1 MKNKIVTLSIFILI
15 SFLFTYLSCE
25 TKTDDGDPANRD
37 PVAPVLSFPENKAED
52 VEIDIT
58 LSWQI
63 SMDPDGDKVKYNV
76 FLDTN
81 ASPAQIASAGQ
92 TATTYKPDIND
103 NTTYYWKVEAIDE
116 NGGRAQ
122 SEIWSFTTLGSLPT
136 AFSLISPTMSE
147 TCVALDAKL
156 VWRSSTD
163 PDGNDITYD
172 VFFGTDNPPMSTVST
187 DQSDTTFL
195 PALVDNTTYFW
206 NIKAKNESGGVSQSG
221 IWSFTTLKI
230 PPVVEYGSFK
240 DTRDNIEYK
249 TVMIDGKTWMA
260 QNLAYL
266 PEELG
271 PSELSDT
278 DPRFYVYEYYGTST
292 SEAKAT
298 DNYGIYGVLYN
309 LPAVLN
315 GAAASSANPSGVQG
329 VCPVGWHVPSKAEW
343 IELDS
348 YLRGEGFDE
357 PALLLK
363 AVCGWYDDGNG
374 DDTFGLTILPGGALT
389 PNFTQIGL
397 RGYWWTTSDWYISM
411 EYTHNGIRSDG
422 KGHPRYGMS
431 VRCVKD

>member
-1 MKNKIVTLSIFILI
+1 MKNKVIISSIFILI
-15 SFLFTYLSCE
+15 SFFIAYLSCE
-25 TKTDDGDPANRD
+25 TKTDDEDPANRD
-37 PVAPVLSFPENKAED
+37 PVAPVLSFPEHKAEN

-63 SMDPDGDKVKYNV
+63 STDPDGDKVKYNV
-76 FLDTN
+76 YLDTN

-92 TATTYKPDIND
+92 TTTTYKPDLNI
-103 NTTYYWKVEAIDE
+103 NTTYYWKVEVIDD
-116 NGGRAQ
+116 NGGKAQ
-122 SEIWSFTTLGSLPT
+122 SGIWSFTTLGSLPT
-136 AFSLISPTMSE
+136 AFSLISPAMSE

-172 VFFGTDNPPMSTVST
+172 VFFGTDNPPMSTVGT

-195 PALVDNTTYFW
+195 PDLVDNTTYFW
-206 NIKAKNESGGVSQSG
+206 NIMAKNESGGVSQSG

-230 PPVVEYGSFK
+230 PPVVDYGNFQ
-240 DTRDNIEYK
+240 DPRDEIEYK
-249 TVMIDGKTWMA
+249 TVAINGKTWMA

-266 PEELG
+266 PEVHTD
-271 PSELSDT
+271 LSDT
-278 DPRFYVYEYYGTST
+278 DPRYYVYEYSGTST

-315 GAAASSANPSGVQG
+315 GAATSSANPSGVQG
-329 VCPVGWHVPSKAEW
+329 VCPTGWHVPSKAEW
-343 IELDS
+343 GDLDT
-348 YLRGEGFDE
+348 YLRSVGFADE
-357 PALLLK
+357 PALAIK
-363 AVCGWYDDGNG
+363 AICAWYDGGDGE
-374 DDTFGLTILPGGALT
+374 DTFGLTILPGGAMT

-411 EYTHNGIRSDG
+411 EYTHNGIRDDG
-422 KGHPRYGMS
+422 KGHPRYAMS

>member
-1 MKNKIVTLSIFILI
+1 MKNNIIILLIFVLI
-15 SFLFTYLSCE
+15 SSFIAYLSCA
-25 TKTDDGDPANRD
+25 TKTDEEPANRN
-37 PVAPVLSFPENKAED
+37 PVAPILSSPENKTENA
-52 VEIDIT
+52 EIDIT

-63 SMDPDGDKVKYNV
+63 STDPDGDKVKYNV
-76 FLDTN
+76 YLDTN
-81 ASPAQIASAGQ
+81 TSPAQIASAGQ
-92 TATTYKPDIND
+92 TTTTYKPDLNV
-103 NTTYYWKVEAIDE
+103 NTTYYWKVEAFDE
-116 NGGRAQ
+116 NGGKAQ
-122 SEIWSFTTLGSLPT
+122 SGVWSFTTSGSLPA
-136 AFSLISPTMSE
+136 AFSLISPAMSE
-147 TCVALDAKL
+147 TCVALDSKL

-195 PALVDNTTYFW
+195 PDLVDNTTYFW
-206 NIKAKNESGGVSQSG
+206 NIMAKNESGGVSQSG

-230 PPVVEYGSFK
+230 PPVVDYGTLI
-240 DTRDNIEYK
+240 DGRDSIEYK

-266 PEELG
+266 PEVHTD
-271 PSELSDT
+271 LSDT
-278 DPRFYVYEYYGTST
+278 DPRYYVYEYSGTST

-315 GAAASSANPSGVQG
+315 GAATSSANPSGVQG
-329 VCPVGWHVPSKAEW
+329 VCPTGWHVPSKAEW
-343 IELDS
+343 GDLDT
-348 YLRGEGFDE
+348 YLRSVGFADE
-357 PALLLK
+357 PALAIK
-363 AVCGWYDDGNG
+363 AICAWYDGGDGE
-374 DDTFGLTILPGGALT
+374 DTFGLTILPGGAKT

-411 EYTHNGIRSDG
+411 EYTHNGIRDDG
-422 KGHPRYGMS
+422 KGHPRYAMS

>member
-1 MKNKIVTLSIFILI
+1 MKNKVVTLSILILLSFFIA
-15 SFLFTYLSCE
+15 YQSCE
-25 TKTDDGDPANRD
+25 TKTDDEDPANRD
-37 PVAPVLSFPENKAED
+37 PVAPVLSFPEHKAEN
-52 VEIDIT
+52 VEIDIS

-63 SMDPDGDKVKYNV
+63 STDPDGDKVKYNV
-76 FLDTN
+76 YLDTN

-92 TATTYKPDIND
+92 TTTTYKPDLNI
-103 NTTYYWKVEAIDE
+103 NTTYYWKVEAIDD
-116 NGGRAQ
+116 NGGKAQ
-122 SEIWSFTTLGSLPT
+122 SGIWSFTTLGSLPA
-136 AFSLISPTMSE
+136 AFSLISPAMSE

-206 NIKAKNESGGVSQSG
+206 NIVAKNESGGVSQSG

-230 PPVVEYGSFK
+230 PPVVDYGNFQ
-240 DTRDNIEYK
+240 DPRDDIEYK
-249 TVMIDGKTWMA
+249 TVVIDGKTWMA

-266 PEELG
+266 PEVHTD
-271 PSELSDT
+271 LSDT
-278 DPRFYVYEYYGTST
+278 DPRYYVYEYSGTST

-315 GAAASSANPSGVQG
+315 GAAKSSANPSGVQG
-329 VCPVGWHVPSKAEW
+329 VCPTGWHVPSRAEW
-343 IELDS
+343 GDLDT
-348 YLRGEGFDE
+348 YLRSVGFADE
-357 PALLLK
+357 PALAIK
-363 AVCGWYDDGNG
+363 AICAWYDGGDGE
-374 DDTFGLTILPGGALT
+374 DTFGLTILPGGALT

-411 EYTHNGIRSDG
+411 EYTNNGIGSNG
-422 KGHPRYGMS
+422 KGYPRYAMS